1 MQTQSNVIDPTSPEP
16 LYRQVA
22 RSIRTDI
29 LSGRLHVGDRIESH
43 QELSARFEVS
53 LITVKRA
60 LAELIA
66 EGLLYGRAGKGTFVR
81 SSSLRREMPK
91 LQTIGLVLRD
101 LKSPFFSMVLQGAE
115 GCASRYGY
123 SILIS
128 QSSSRLE
135 KEEEQTRHF
144 REFGASGLIIASM
157 THQYTANRHL
167 RDLHDSNF
175 PYIVVSYILDPDIYF
190 VGTDHQEGGYMA
202 GRHLLERGYHKIG
215 YINGEEG
222 NAVGELRKEGLLR
235 AMAEAGLR
243 FDERWMYRL
252 RLRGEWH
259 DYSSGYEI
267 GTAFAS
273 ATDRPEA
280 VFAYNDLA
288 ALGFEQAVLDRGLR
302 IPGDVAI
309 VGFDGIERGEYA
321 PVPLTTIRQP
331 VDAIG
336 AKAVEH
342 LLARIEGRS
351 IPVRTILHPQLIV
364 RESCGWSGSGIHGV
378 HIGRSEA

>member
-1 MQTQSNVIDPTSPEP
+1 
-16 LYRQVA
+16 VA
-22 RSIRTDI
+22 QYLRTEI
-29 LSGRLHVGDRIESH
+29 LSGRLQVGDQIGSH
-43 QELSARFEVS
+43 QELSARFQVS

-81 SSSLRREMPK
+81 SSSLRRETSK
-91 LQTIGLVLRD
+91 LRTIGLVLRD
-101 LKSPFFSMVLQGAE
+101 LKSPFFSMILQGAE
-115 GCASRYGY
+115 SCASLHGY
-123 SILIS
+123 SLLIS

-135 KEEEQTRHF
+135 KEEEQIRHF
-144 REFGASGLIIASM
+144 REIGASGLIIASM
-157 THQYTANRHL
+157 THQYTTNRHL
-167 RDLHDSNF
+167 RELHDSRF
-175 PYIVVSYILDPDIYF
+175 PYIVVSYIIDPDIYF
-190 VGTDHQEGGYMA
+190 VGTDHQEGGYLA
-202 GRHLLERGYHKIG
+202 GRHLLERGYRRIG

-235 AMAEAGLR
+235 AMADAGLR
-243 FDERWMYRL
+243 FDERWLYRL

-259 DYSSGYEI
+259 DYASGYEI
-267 GTAFAS
+267 GSAFTA
-273 ATDRPEA
+273 TPDRPDA
-280 VFAYNDLA
+280 IFAYNDLS
-288 ALGFEQAVLDRGLR
+288 ALGFQQAVLDRGWR
-302 IPGDVAI
+302 VPGDVAMI
-309 VGFDGIERGEYA
+309 GFDGIERGEYA

-364 RESCGWSGSGIHGV
+364 RESCGWGGAGSTEFTSKGARHERTV
-378 HIGRSEA
+378 